1 MLFTTHENNI
11 PHIRACVN
19 AYTEVWVHGNGD
31 VFPVFTYDPAKPTE
45 QDGSKIAAEN
55 FNKGFE
61 HIGYR
66 VKINKNNMP
75 KNKAQLDAMLLQ
87 AQAMEESIRRRQ
99 PMGDGKVKN
108 VIITDADVYEPAGD
122 IDYSQYTRKPEE
134 Q

>member
-31 VFPVFTYDPAKPTE
+31 VFPIFTYDPAKPFE
-45 QDGSKIAAEN
+45 QDHSMNATET

-61 HIGYR
+61 HVGYR

-75 KNKAQLDAMLLQ
+75 KNKAQLDTMLLQ
-87 AQAMEESIRRRQ
+87 AQAMEEAIRRRQ
-99 PMGDGKVKN
+99 NIGDGKVKN
-108 VIITDADVYEPAGD
+108 VVITDADVYEDAGT
-122 IDYSQYTRKPEE
+122 IDYSQYNRKND
-134 Q
+134 